1 MAAVTVV
8 TQHYAVIGNQRLAMA
23 TVTVANSGDTWTVPG
38 MKVLKS
44 VQTTP
49 ATAIVNGVTTSGA
62 VITFLSA
69 ASNPTQVT
77 AIGL

>member
-8 TQHYAVIGNQRLAMA
+8 SSDTTVMGNRRVVAA
-23 TVTVANSGDTWTVPG
+23 TVTVATTGDTWTVPG
-38 MKVLKS
+38 VKKIFS
-44 VQTTP
+44 VQTSP

-69 ASNPTQVT
+69 ASSPTQVT
-77 AIGL
+77 LIGI

>member
-8 TQHYAVIGNQRLAMA
+8 KQYYHVMGNSRVVTA
-23 TVTVANSGDTWTVPG
+23 TVTVANSGDTWAVPG
-38 MKVLKS
+38 VKLIEA

-49 ATAIVNGVTTSGA
+49 ATAIVNGATTSGA
-62 VITFLSA
+62 TITFLSA

-77 AIGL
+77 VIGI

>member
-8 TQHYAVIGNQRLAMA
+8 AADYSVIGSRRCVAA
-23 TVTVANSGDTWTVPG
+23 TVTVANSGDTWAVPG
-38 MKVLKS
+38 IKKIFS

-49 ATAIVNGVTTSGA
+49 ASAIVNGVTTSGGT
-62 VITFLSA
+62 VTFLSA

-77 AIGL
+77 VIGI

>member
-1 MAAVTVV
+1 MAAVTVSRYRNNV
-8 TQHYAVIGNQRLAMA
+8 AGNRRMISARVI
-23 TVTVANSGDTWTVPG
+23 VANTGDTWTVNA
-38 MKVLKS
+38 VHVIDS

-49 ATAIVNGVTTSGA
+49 ATAIAAGVTTSGN

-77 AIGL
+77 VIGY